1 MPHIQVYLDPSPK
14 IICLYIQNGS
24 AKFAGENNM
33 KNTAGLPNGWGA
45 QPQRVC
51 SVSQSSNTKKGDRS
65 RSEERR
71 VGKECKA

>member
-1 MPHIQVYLDPSPK
+1 MNKDGLVTQIDCVAMLYTRYSFF
-14 IICLYIQNGS
+14 LYIQNGS
-24 AKFAGENNM
+24 AKLVGENNM

-65 RSEERR
+65 LP
-71 VGKECKA
+71 KIN